1 MKEVKIRLDNKSLE
15 ILKDIDSIH
24 RESIINFGI
33 RLASQT
39 EYFKI
44 LKGEIEEA
52 ENLVAINEKENF
64 ENKQETKETSTESTG
79 IDLSDLGGF

>member
-1 MKEVKIRLDNKSLE
+1 MKEVKIRLDEKSLE
-15 ILKDIDSIH
+15 ILKDINAIH

-33 RLASQT
+33 RLASKT

-52 ENLVAINEKENF
+52 ENLVSINEEKTKE
-64 ENKQETKETSTESTG
+64 KETKVEEETKPDTG
-79 IDLSDLGGF
+79 IDLSDLGF

>member
-1 MKEVKIRLDNKSLE
+1 MKEVKIKLDDKSLE
-15 ILKDIDSIH
+15 ILKEIDTIH

-44 LKGEIEEA
+44 LKGEIEKVEDI
-52 ENLVAINEKENF
+52 VSINEEKKEEIKEEKV
-64 ENKQETKETSTESTG
+64 ENTST
-79 IDLSDLGGF
+79 IDLSDLTGF

>member
-1 MKEVKIRLDNKSLE
+1 MKEVKIKLDDKSLE
-15 ILKDIDSIH
+15 ILKEIDTIH
-24 RESIINFGI
+24 RESIINFGL

-44 LKGEIEEA
+44 LKGEINIEIEEVS
-52 ENLVAINEKENF
+52 NIST
-64 ENKQETKETSTESTG
+64 ETKVESKPEPVKEDTG

>member
-1 MKEVKIRLDNKSLE
+1 MKEVKIKLDDKSLE
-15 ILKDIDSIH
+15 ILKEIDTIH

-44 LKGEIEEA
+44 LKGEVEKVEDI
-52 ENLVAINEKENF
+52 VSINENKKEEIKEEKV
-64 ENKQETKETSTESTG
+64 ENTSA
-79 IDLSDLGGF
+79 IDLSDLTGF